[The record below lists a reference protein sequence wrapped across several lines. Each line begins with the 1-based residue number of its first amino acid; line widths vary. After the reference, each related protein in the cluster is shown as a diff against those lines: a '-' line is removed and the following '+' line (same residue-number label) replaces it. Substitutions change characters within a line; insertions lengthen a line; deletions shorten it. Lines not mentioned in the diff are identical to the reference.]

1 MIFMWSYILYVGYL
15 GDILE
20 DLGHPLT
27 EGLSSLS
34 RLLRVSPKELSDS
47 KEPQRNLVSAIRQM
61 RIIK

>member
-1 MIFMWSYILYVGYL
+1 MIGNECLGYL

-34 RLLRVSPKELSDS
+34 RLLKLPMKELQDS
-47 KEPQRNLVSAIRQM
+47 QEPQKLVSAVRQM

>member
-1 MIFMWSYILYVGYL
+1 MYAGYL

-34 RLLRVSPKELSDS
+34 RLLRVSPKELRES
-47 KEPQRNLVSAIRQM
+47 KEPQRNLVSAIKQM